1 MAVLSLRVDDDLK
14 SALEVEANKLGIT
27 LSDYIKKSLKI
38 GLISTHI
45 SSTENNLSDTKEK
58 IIKLSEI
65 SNKAINE
72 IDRKIRMIGE
82 EAEKNKYTKQLR
94 KMYWILIS
102 ISTLFVLVSI
112 PVLFFSVKYYEALF
126 SL

>member
-1 MAVLSLRVDDDLK
+1 MAVLSVRVDDDLK

-27 LSDYIKKSLKI
+27 LSDYIKKSLKDR
-38 GLISTHI
+38 LISTHI
-45 SSTENNLSDTKEK
+45 SNTESNLLDTKEQIK
-58 IIKLSEI
+58 KLSKI
-65 SNKAINE
+65 SDEAINGVE
-72 IDRKIRMIGE
+72 SKIKRIGE

-112 PVLFFSVKYYEALF
+112 PVLFFSIKYYEALF